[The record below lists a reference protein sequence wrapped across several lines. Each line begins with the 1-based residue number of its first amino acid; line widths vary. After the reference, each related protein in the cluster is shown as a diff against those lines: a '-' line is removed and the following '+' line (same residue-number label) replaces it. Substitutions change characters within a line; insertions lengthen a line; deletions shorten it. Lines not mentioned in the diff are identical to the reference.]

1 MHNGTTWRRRKRER
15 TEEIFEGIMAENFLK
30 LMIDTKL
37 QIQEAERTPSRI
49 NIYSYAY
56 HFEGTEN
63 RTQRVNLKSQD
74 IKQKRQNKKHT
85 LPI

>member
-1 MHNGTTWRRRKRER
+1 
-15 TEEIFEGIMAENFLK
+15 MAENFLK

-49 NIYSYAY
+49 NIYTYAY

-63 RTQRVNLKSQD
+63 RTQRVNLESQD
-74 IKQKRQNKKHT
+74 IKQKRQNKKYT

>member
-1 MHNGTTWRRRKRER
+1 
-15 TEEIFEGIMAENFLK
+15 MAENFLK

-49 NIYSYAY
+49 NIYTYAY

-85 LPI
+85 LPV